1 MSIDKIDEKAQRT
14 IAYISVSSK
23 RQVDDGVSLDA
34 QKRRILEYVKFKGLS
49 LADDD
54 IIIEEGVSGGIP
66 IWERPRGRLLKQK
79 LSTGKY
85 ANLVSMK
92 IDRMFRMTTDM
103 LNTIDELADAG
114 ISIHIVDMN
123 GEALDTSTSMGR
135 FFLTVMGAMAEME
148 RGLISERTQE
158 GMNQLKATHQ
168 KFTQSLYGWN
178 VKEDGSLYPNW
189 NEQDVIDYMYWQI
202 DVNGMSASAVA
213 RNLNKLNIKGKRGGK
228 WYSSGLIRVKNNP
241 FHIQR
246 KKYPK
251 PKNWGEKYW
260 HR

>member
-1 MSIDKIDEKAQRT
+1 
-14 IAYISVSSK
+14 
-23 RQVDDGVSLDA
+23 
-34 QKRRILEYVKFKGLS
+34 
-49 LADDD
+49 
-54 IIIEEGVSGGIP
+54 
-66 IWERPRGRLLKQK
+66 
-79 LSTGKY
+79 
-85 ANLVSMK
+85 
-92 IDRMFRMTTDM
+92 
-103 LNTIDELADAG
+103 
-114 ISIHIVDMN
+114 
-123 GEALDTSTSMGR
+123 
-135 FFLTVMGAMAEME
+135 
-148 RGLISERTQE
+148 
-158 GMNQLKATHQ
+158 LKATHQ